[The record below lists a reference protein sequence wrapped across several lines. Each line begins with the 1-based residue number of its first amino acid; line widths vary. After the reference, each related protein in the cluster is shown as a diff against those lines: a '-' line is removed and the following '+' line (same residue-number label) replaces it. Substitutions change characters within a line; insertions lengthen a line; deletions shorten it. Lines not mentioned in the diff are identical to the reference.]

1 MGAKIAFIIAGL
13 ILLTVILLASAY
25 IVQENLME
33 KTPIYETYNFQQSSK
48 KPQLHA
54 QKNNSVS
61 DKNETSTEIT
71 EGLGENNKSVLP
83 AKLNMSEK
91 VNKSVK
97 WYPATISLNYKWV
110 EEGLEVFLKI
120 KLPDPCHKVRIVE
133 TRVDGRKII
142 IYVEAESPPPNTYCI
157 QVLPRPYTAKLLFY
171 VSKGYYKIEVVVNDK
186 IMREVV
192 VKG

>member
-1 MGAKIAFIIAGL
+1 MGAKLVFIIAGL

-33 KTPIYETYNFQQSSK
+33 KTPINETIFQLPPQKHQLQS
-48 KPQLHA
+48 P
-54 QKNNSVS
+54 KNNFMSG
-61 DKNETSTEIT
+61 KNETATEIT
-71 EGLGENNKSVLP
+71 ESSREKNESVLP
-83 AKLNMSEK
+83 AKLNMTEG
-91 VNKSVK
+91 VNESVK
-97 WYPATISLNYKWV
+97 WYPDSISLNYKWV

-133 TRVDGRKII
+133 ARVDGRKII

-157 QVLPRPYTAKLLFY
+157 QVLPRPYTAKLLFN
-171 VSKGYYKIEVVVNDK
+171 VSKGYYKIEVVVNDRT
-186 IMREVV
+186 MREVV